1 MDEYLEWA
9 AEARRISGAEVDR
22 ATGLAFK
29 EWMKM
34 VVEGIAEGRDGID
47 RD

>member
-1 MDEYLEWA
+1 MDEYLAWL
-9 AEARRISGAEVDR
+9 AEARISGAEVDR

-29 EWMKM
+29 GWMKM